1 MGKIYG
7 AWKNDLHCWDI
18 QNILLGKIRKK
29 TIYKLI
35 CILQR
40 DYLHITRRFWTPHG
54 KNLYTRRGL
63 RNLEWTLKAYVV

>member
-29 TIYKLI
+29 QYINSYVYYKGIIYISHVDFGHLMGRTY
-35 CILQR
+35 ILEG
-40 DYLHITRRFWTPHG
+40 DYVIWNGP
-54 KNLYTRRGL
+54 
-63 RNLEWTLKAYVV
+63 